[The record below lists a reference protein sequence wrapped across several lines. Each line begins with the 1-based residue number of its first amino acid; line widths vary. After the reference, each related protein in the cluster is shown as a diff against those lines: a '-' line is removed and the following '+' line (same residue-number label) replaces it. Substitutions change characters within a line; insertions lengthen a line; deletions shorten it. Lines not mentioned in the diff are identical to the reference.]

1 MHPVHPEREGQI
13 ALIAILVMVVM
24 MTLGLSLYS
33 RSTLDVSLSRQQ
45 DQSARTFQAAESGV
59 EEALSQDFATIPT
72 TGKTGSVTVSSDLS
86 VNYKITPQSTISTR
100 VEEGEGLQIDV
111 TGVVA
116 GQGVQLTWG
125 KGFTCPSTGS
135 APSDTT
141 PPPLLIR
148 VYNKGGSSGAYSAR
162 NYGISPCTY
171 GANDFPLANPTTV
184 PGFSTVTGNA
194 TSGYVTTLTLQA
206 SDVRVSIQ
214 PMNASTEIAV
224 AGSGWT
230 LPAQYH
236 KITATAASNTTG
248 TAPKET
254 KAVEVTRTL
263 PQWPYFMDYVLY
275 SGTTIVK

>member
-1 MHPVHPEREGQI
+1 MYPIHPEREGQI

-72 TGKTGSVTVSSDLS
+72 AGKTGSVSVSTDLS
-86 VNYKITPQSTISTR
+86 VNYKIVPQSTISTR

-111 TGVVA
+111 TGVA
-116 GQGVQLTWG
+116 ANQGVQLTWG
-125 KGFTCPSTGS
+125 KGASCPASGS

-148 VYNKGGSSGAYSAR
+148 VYNKGGTSGAYSAR

-171 GANDFPLANPTTV
+171 GANDFPIANSTNV
-184 PGFSTVTGNA
+184 PGFSAISGSA
-194 TSGYVTTLTLQA
+194 TLGYSTILTLQA
-206 SDVRVSIQ
+206 FDVRVSIQ

-236 KITATAASNTTG
+236 KITATAATNTTG
-248 TAPKET
+248 AAKET
-254 KAVEVTRTL
+254 KAVEVTRTI